1 MPPEIKQGDGLALY
15 MLIFFCI
22 YRDRP
27 APEKERKARV
37 YTGKKTKK

>member
-1 MPPEIKQGDGLALY
+1 MPPEIKQGAGVARY

-22 YRDRP
+22 YRDIP
-27 APEKERKARV
+27 VPEKERKARV